1 MLQNQLP
8 MNGLKNTEIVSLWL
22 LRLFKDRK
30 TFRLLVKDGHFR
42 DDDVANALGLD
53 HWVDG
58 DNFSRNAI
66 KREMLILQE
75 DYENKYR
82 QNGYNPKLRENF
94 STVQSLIGLN
104 EEEMEIS
111 LFLAFLAH
119 YQPLHDAFIIVEDRI
134 EWTLER
140 FIGDCLSIPKH
151 RVKAALASGGR
162 LMSSGFLVNPS
173 HRRYK
178 IPELFSETLSQGL
191 LSETVD
197 EKTVFNE
204 ILIQPDPP
212 ELSYTD
218 FQYMNPALKN
228 LRAYL
233 KRSVHKKTKGV
244 NILLY
249 GPPGTGK
256 TQLSRLLTRELR
268 CSGYEIRGEDRDGSA
283 LDPDKQF
290 ARLRLAKRLLS
301 NRSIIIVDE
310 AEDIFSGD
318 ISERAAV
325 GGHKGLLHKMLETN
339 PIPVIWITNS
349 LGGFSPANIRR
360 FDSVL
365 EIDNPPPEQRE
376 RVIRRICGQSI
387 SKSLTRRLS
396 LAEQLSPAV
405 LSRAHAFASVICE
418 SESPKEWDAVIEEQ
432 IQNTLSAQHY
442 KGIPASCAKDANG
455 ALILPD
461 LYDPSLVNTSSN
473 LQELA
478 DNLLEHR
485 RGRICIYGPP
495 GTGKTS
501 FAHHVAKR
509 IKCPVHLRRVSDLQ
523 SPYVGVCEQNI
534 ANAFARAQRQN
545 AILVLDEVDT
555 FLSSRANANSNW
567 EVSQV
572 NEFLTQLEAY
582 EGIFFATTNLID
594 SLDPAAMRR
603 FDLKLLFDF
612 MKPEQAEQLF
622 RRYCRNLKIGT
633 PQKADS
639 FDILSCTSLTP
650 GDFANVS
657 SQHRLQP
664 IESPRTFAD
673 RLLNEVKLKATRT
686 NTRPIGFCAA

>member
-1 MLQNQLP
+1 

-42 DDDVANALGLD
+42 DDDVASAIGLD
-53 HWVDG
+53 HWVDV

-66 KREMLILQE
+66 RREMLLLQE
-75 DYENKYR
+75 DLEKQYQ
-82 QNGYNPKLRENF
+82 QNGYNPKLKQNF
-94 STVQSLIGLN
+94 SIVRNLIGLN
-104 EEEMEIS
+104 EEEVEIS
-111 LFLAFLAH
+111 IFLAFLTN
-119 YQPLHDAFIIVEDRI
+119 YQPLHDAFNIVEDRI
-134 EWTLER
+134 DWTFER
-140 FIGDCLSIPKH
+140 FIGDSLCIPKN
-151 RVKAALASGGR
+151 RVKNALGSSGR

-173 HRRYK
+173 HRRFK

-204 ILIQPDPP
+204 ILVQPDPP
-212 ELSYTD
+212 QLNYTD
-218 FQYMNPALKN
+218 FQYMNPVLKN
-228 LRAYL
+228 LRTYL
-233 KRSVHKKTKGV
+233 KRSVQTKAKGV

-256 TQLSRLLTRELR
+256 TQLSRLLAREVR
-268 CSGYEIRGEDRDGSA
+268 CSGYEIRAEDSDGSA
-283 LDPDKQF
+283 LHPDKQF

-301 NRSIIIVDE
+301 NRSLIIVDE

-349 LGGFSPANIRR
+349 LGGFSAANIRR

-365 EIDNPPPEQRE
+365 KIDNPPPEQRE

-396 LAEQLSPAV
+396 LAEHLSPAV

-418 SESPKEWDAVIEEQ
+418 SESPKQWDQVIEEQ

-442 KGIPASCAKDANG
+442 KGIPASSAKDANG
-455 ALILPD
+455 AIVLPD
-461 LYDPSLVNTSSN
+461 IYDPSFVNTSSN
-473 LQELA
+473 LEKLA
-478 DNLLEHR
+478 DNLLKNQ

-501 FAHHVAKR
+501 FAHHVAR
-509 IKCPVHLRRVSDLQ
+509 RVKCPVHVHRVSDLQ
-523 SPYVGVCEQNI
+523 SPYVGVCEKNI
-534 ANAFARAQRQN
+534 AKAFARAQSQK

-555 FLSSRANANSNW
+555 FLSNRAKANSNW

-612 MKPEQAEQLF
+612 MKPEQAEHLF
-622 RRYCRNLKIGT
+622 RLHCRSLKIGT
-633 PQKADS
+633 PRKADS
-639 FDILSCTSLTP
+639 FDIFNCTSLTP

-664 IESPRTFAD
+664 IESPRDFAD
-673 RLLNEVKLKATRT
+673 RLLNEVNLKGAHASS
-686 NTRPIGFCAA
+686 RPIGFCAA